1 MKKKLMAVAV
11 GAALAAPALSYAA
24 VEISGRA
31 NVGIGTWSATGSTG
45 GTGTDYKSRLRV
57 WDSGSNITIKS
68 SEDLGGGLKAEF
80 YLETG
85 INVNSGDAN
94 GAGGNGATAGG
105 ANSATG
111 NWGSRQAWAGLSGN
125 FGKVLFGK
133 INTWYGSGDQDLT
146 QAVYLDSSVQFGTGV
161 LAAGPGVNR
170 QTNALRYNSPML
182 GPVEVLVTYAPQYA
196 ANATTMQAGDR
207 SNGNVLAFTVQG
219 SQGPI
224 SGGID
229 QVTNTFGKVSTDSGQ
244 QKNTATKIRAGFK
257 YQPGAQISLII
268 VNAKQDDI
276 NNAAGVS
283 KKQNAWEINWEHQ
296 MGNIG
301 LHAQYGVAGK
311 VTTQAGE
318 QADTGTKAMEL
329 GIRFIMSKTVYTY
342 VNYVAYTND
351 PAANLDFNA
360 GGMSSAGAGG
370 IPTTSAGADP
380 KSLAFGVSYR
390 F

>member
-1 MKKKLMAVAV
+1 MMKKKLMAVAV

-31 NVGIGTWSATGSTG
+31 NVGIGQWSATGSTAG
-45 GTGTDYKSRLRV
+45 SAQDYKSRMRV
-57 WDSGSNITIKS
+57 WDSGSNITVKS
-68 SEDLGGGLKAEF
+68 NEDLGGGMKAEV

-85 INVNSGDAN
+85 VNINSGDAN
-94 GAGGNGATAGG
+94 GAGS

-111 NWGSRQAWAGLSGN
+111 NWGSRQGWAGLSGN

-146 QAVYLDSSVQFGTGV
+146 QAVYLDSSVQFATGV
-161 LAAGPGVNR
+161 LNAGASPLVNR
-170 QTNALRYNSPML
+170 LTNAVRYNSPMM
-182 GPVEVLVTYAPQYA
+182 GPVEVLVTYSPTSGA
-196 ANATTMQAGDR
+196 AGAGVNAD
-207 SNGNVLAFTVQG
+207 GNVLALTVQG

-224 SGGID
+224 SGGFD
-229 QVTNTFGKVSTDSGQ
+229 WVKNKTAAPASGSAAER
-244 QKNTATKIRAGFK
+244 TATKERVGFK
-257 YQPGAQISLII
+257 YQPGAQVSLIL
-268 VNAKQDDI
+268 VQASGKAATTGTETKQT
-276 NNAAGVS
+276 
-283 KKQNAWEINWEHQ
+283 AWEINWEHQ

-311 VTTQAGE
+311 VSVAGAE
-318 QADTGTKAMEL
+318 QADSSTKAMEL

-351 PAANLDFNA
+351 NNANLDFNA
-360 GGMSSAGAGG
+360 GGMSSAGVAG
-370 IPTTSAGADP
+370 IPATSAGADP
-380 KSLAFGVSYR
+380 KSLAFGISYR

>member
-1 MKKKLMAVAV
+1 MAVAV

-31 NVGIGTWSATGSTG
+31 NVGIGQWSATGATAGSG
-45 GTGTDYKSRLRV
+45 SDYKGRLRV

-85 INVNSGDAN
+85 INVDTGDAN
-94 GAGGNGATAGG
+94 GQGS

-146 QAVYLDSSVQFGTGV
+146 QAVYLDSSVQFATGV
-161 LAAGPGVNR
+161 LAAGPGVSR
-170 QTNALRYNSPML
+170 QQNALRYNSPML
-182 GPVEVLVTYAPQYA
+182 GPVEILVTYAPQYER
-196 ANATTMQAGDR
+196 AGGVPPGTGTNQESMPQGDNT
-207 SNGNVLAFTVQG
+207 NGNVLAVTVQG

-229 QVTNTFGKVSTDSGQ
+229 QVTNTFGKLSSDSGQ

-276 NNAAGVS
+276 GNVAGVS

-318 QADTGTKAMEL
+318 QPDTGTKAMEL

-351 PAANLDFNA
+351 PAANLDFAA
-360 GGMSSAGAGG
+360 GGMSSAGAGVA
-370 IPTTSAGADP
+370 AGADP